1 MPYQDTNDLPDNVK
15 PVLPAHAQAIY
26 KEAFNSARNNTGIL
40 KTDAVTTAG
49 RRRRTR
55 WPGRRSSKAIA
66 RATMSIGTKSNALW
80 PDKIAQTLC

>member
-26 KEAFNSARNNTGIL
+26 KEAFNSARQQYRDPEDRRG
-40 KTDAVTTAG
+40 DDSREETAHKVA
-49 RRRRTR
+49 R
-55 WPGRRSSKAIA
+55 RRSSKAIA